1 MRQMGKR
8 KIGKG
13 RGAGWEIGNEAD
25 GQKEDRQGGGATRE
39 IGKQG
44 RDGQGGGLFVDGLF
58 GALAFVY
65 LLLRVRC
72 VMMRVWS
79 VIHLFL

>member
-1 MRQMGKR
+1 M
-8 KIGKG
+8 
-13 RGAGWEIGNEAD
+13 
-25 GQKEDRQGGGATRE
+25 
-39 IGKQG
+39 GKQG

-72 VMMRVWS
+72 VMMRIWS